1 MSFYFDHGSN
11 NLILKSILFRDLPAR
26 HAFGTRWQ
34 QAGERTAGCGVFP
47 SGEDDPGRPPVIG
60 DGADLPG
67 ISAAWLRQV
76 HSCQVVIVRRAEAGI
91 VSSLPAG
98 GPDILEYPPP
108 ADALVSAEAGL
119 WLSVQT
125 ADCLPVLLFDPGRGV
140 AAAAHSGWRG
150 TLGEITAR
158 VVKVMVE
165 DLGASARTI
174 RAAVGPGIRGCC
186 YRVGE
191 DLAAQFERRFPG
203 SVVSPGPNPRLD
215 LAPCVQRTLE
225 EAGLRPEHIEA
236 CPLCTSCSP
245 ALFHSYRRDG
255 EGAGRLYS
263 GIMGTGGQDV
273 CRL

>member
-11 NLILKSILFRDLPAR
+11 NLILKSTLFRDLPAR
-26 HAFGTRWQ
+26 HAFGTRWED
-34 QAGERTAGCGVFP
+34 GLRLRAGCAGDP
-47 SGEDDPGRPPVIG
+47 SAEEDPGRPPIID
-60 DGADLPG
+60 DGGGLPG

-76 HSCQVVIVRRAEAGI
+76 HSCHVVVARQGTGGAE
-91 VSSLPAG
+91 SYQPAG
-98 GPDILEYPPP
+98 GPAIPEYPPP
-108 ADALVSAEAGL
+108 ADALVSADAGL

-125 ADCLPVLLFDPGRGV
+125 ADCLPVLLFDPERGV

-158 VVKVMVE
+158 TVRVMVG
-165 DLGASARTI
+165 DFGASPGTI
-174 RAAVGPGIRGCC
+174 RAAVGPGIWGCC
-186 YRVGE
+186 YRVGD
-191 DLAAQFERRFPG
+191 DLASQFEQRFPG
-203 SVVSPGPNPRLD
+203 SVVSPAPSPRLD
-215 LAPCVQRTLE
+215 LASCVRRTLE
-225 EAGLRPEHIEA
+225 AAGLRPEHIDV

-263 GIMGTGGQDV
+263 GIMGTGDQDV

>member
-1 MSFYFDHGSN
+1 MSFFFDHGSN
-11 NLILKSILFRDLPAR
+11 NLILKSTLFRDLPAR
-26 HAFGTRWQ
+26 HAFGTRRDGGGALPAGCAGGPS
-34 QAGERTAGCGVFP
+34 AGE
-47 SGEDDPGRPPVIG
+47 DPGRPPVIG
-60 DGADLPG
+60 DGADIPG
-67 ISAAWLRQV
+67 AAAAWLRQV
-76 HSCQVVIVRRAEAGI
+76 HSCQVVVVRRG
-91 VSSLPAG
+91 PAG
-98 GPDILEYPPP
+98 FESSQPFGGPLLTESPPP
-108 ADALVSAEAGL
+108 ADALVSADAGL

-158 VVKVMVE
+158 TVEVMVR
-165 DLGASARTI
+165 DFGAGAGTI

-191 DLAAQFERRFPG
+191 DLASQFERRFPG

-215 LAPCVQRTLE
+215 LVPCVRQTLE
-225 EAGLRPEHIEA
+225 SAGLRPEHIDV

-263 GIMGTGGQDV
+263 GIMGTGGQDD